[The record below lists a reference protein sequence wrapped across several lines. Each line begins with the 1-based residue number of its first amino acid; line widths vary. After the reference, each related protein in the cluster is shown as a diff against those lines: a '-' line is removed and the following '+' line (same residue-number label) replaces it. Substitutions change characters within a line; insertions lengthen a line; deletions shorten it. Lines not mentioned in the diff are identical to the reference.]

1 MANIAEILKNAPRG
15 LKLYSPLC
23 GECELDKVK
32 DGSIIVDNDTDSW
45 VFSHDGRFD
54 VNGEMLLFPSREVRD
69 WEAFEKALLKP
80 EDKHSDYVDLGLP
93 SGTLWKSTNEDDFFT
108 FDGAVEKF
116 GDNMPTKEQWEE
128 LKNNCTWQWEG
139 NGYTVKGK
147 NGKQIFL
154 LAAGRRYGTSLYDAG
169 GYGYYWSSSLDTDYP
184 GDAWGFSFDSGT
196 QGMDDNDR
204 NGGFSVRLVKTKGG
218 NK

>member
-1 MANIAEILKNAPRG
+1 M
-15 LKLYSPLC
+15 
-23 GECELDKVK
+23 
-32 DGSIIVDNDTDSW
+32 
-45 VFSHDGRFD
+45 
-54 VNGEMLLFPSREVRD
+54 LFPSREVRD

-80 EDKHSDYVDLGLP
+80 EDKHSDYVNLGLP

-108 FDGAVEKF
+108 FYEAVEKF